1 MTEWGK
7 IFIRNKN
14 QQKEVRS
21 FSHSHTP
28 TLTKLL
34 RIAHKNGNEHT

>member
-1 MTEWGK
+1 MTECGK
-7 IFIRNKN
+7 RFRMNEK

-34 RIAHKNGNEHT
+34 RIVHKNEN